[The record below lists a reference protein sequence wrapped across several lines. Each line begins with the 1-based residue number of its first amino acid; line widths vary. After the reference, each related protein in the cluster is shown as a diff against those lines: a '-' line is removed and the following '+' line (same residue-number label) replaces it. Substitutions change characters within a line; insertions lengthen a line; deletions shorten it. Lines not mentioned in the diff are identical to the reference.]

1 MAKDST
7 FDFNEEFR
15 SSRIRKVGEGD
26 LYWTEVDILE
36 INDLQTANN
45 LRSSLESFGIKVN
58 IFGAAQGRHVVKV
71 LGGNDYA
78 KAPYLLI
85 CAHGGDEDGYI
96 HMGSELA
103 GELADAQPFN
113 ENMTPKDL
121 EKFVNVKDKVIINVA
136 CVGGE
141 KKLAEVF
148 TKKGGAT
155 TYIADTSSPFGYSS
169 ALFPTLL
176 FYFLTNYSSMTLHE
190 AFERAKNADKNEF
203 KSWTLFERQIRQ

>member
-1 MAKDST
+1 MAKDNT

-15 SSRIRKVGEGD
+15 SSRIREVGEGEF
-26 LYWTEVDILE
+26 YWTEVDILE

-71 LGGNDYA
+71 LGSNEYA

-96 HMGSELA
+96 HMGSELV
-103 GELADAQPFN
+103 GELAEAQPFHK
-113 ENMTPKDL
+113 NMTPGDL
-121 EKFVNVKDKVIINVA
+121 EKFVNVKDKVVINVA

-141 KKLAEVF
+141 KRLADVF
-148 TKKGGAT
+148 INKGEASA
-155 TYIADTSSPFGYSS
+155 YIADTSSPFGYSS

-176 FYFLTNYSSMTLHE
+176 FYFLTNYSNMTFNE
-190 AFERAKNADKNEF
+190 AFERAKNADVSEF
-203 KSWTLFERQIRQ
+203 KTWTLFEKNA